1 MRAVVGLGNPGPE
14 YVLTRHNLGFW
25 VLERLLRQGPWVGKH
40 YQWGEVYRGEVGF
53 LLRPL
58 TYMNRSG
65 EAVRGFCKRF
75 SLFPAQLLVVYDDVD
90 LPLGAIRLRPR
101 GGPGGHQGMRSVLA
115 ALGTEDVPRLRVGI
129 GSPPPGVDL
138 MEFVLSPPSPEETRA
153 LEGAV
158 DLAAR
163 LSQTF
168 LYAGISAALDS
179 YSRPGPAQ

>member
-1 MRAVVGLGNPGPE
+1 VRAVVGLGNPGPE
-14 YVLTRHNLGFW
+14 YLITRHNLGFW
-25 VLERLLRQGPWVGKH
+25 VLERLLRTGPWVGKR
-40 YQWGEVYRGEVGF
+40 YPWGEVYRGEIGF

-58 TYMNRSG
+58 TYMNCSG
-65 EAVRGFCKRF
+65 EAVGGFCERF
-75 SLFPAQLLVVYDDVD
+75 SLVPAELLVVYDDLD

-101 GGPGGHQGMRSVLA
+101 GGPGGHQGMCSVLA

-138 MEFVLSPPSPEETRA
+138 VEFVLSPPSLEEARA

-163 LSQTF
+163 LSHTF
-168 LYAGISAALDS
+168 LSAGISAALDS
-179 YSRPGPAQ
+179 YSRPGHP